1 MRRPI
6 PTDRLIELDDQQRGL
21 SSGQVQAQRSRYGM
35 NNLLGTAP
43 GGWRE
48 LLRDTLKDPMLWFLI
63 GTSALFALI
72 GDTREAVILLVAL
85 IPLLGMDAFLH
96 RRTQASTEGLSGRLA
111 THATVMRDDR
121 LQTLPAT
128 ELVPGDLVEVGAGDA
143 FPADAIVLSGETL
156 QVDESAL
163 TGEAYPVRKRAIG
176 PDMASSTP
184 LLDEE
189 YWGFA
194 GTRLLTGTARLRV
207 VYTGAET
214 LYGEIVRSALSGSH
228 DRTPLQRAISNLVG
242 VLVVAALLLCLTL
255 AYVRWQQGHGLV
267 DALLSAVTL
276 AVAALPEEFPV
287 V

>member
-21 SSGQVQAQRSRYGM
+21 SAGEVQAQRSRYGT
-35 NNLLGTAP
+35 NNLLGAAP

-143 FPADAIVLSGETL
+143 FPADAIVLSGEAL

-176 PDMASSTP
+176 PGMARSTP

-189 YWGFA
+189 YWCFA

-207 VYTGAET
+207 VYTGAGD
-214 LYGEIVRSALSGSH
+214 LVWRDRALGPE
-228 DRTPLQRAISNLVG
+228 RQPRPTPLQRAIAPG
-242 VLVVAALLLCLTL
+242 GC
-255 AYVRWQQGHGLV
+255 
-267 DALLSAVTL
+267 SAGRGRCCCV
-276 AVAALPEEFPV
+276 
-287 V
+287 